1 MVTTYTMDL
10 FRDPFFIGFGRELEK
25 LNSLHK
31 TNSQA
36 YPPYDILKLDEDTYL
51 LSLALAGF
59 TKNDVSVSLDKGSL
73 VISGEITEVLDAE
86 VVHKGIA
93 SRKFNRE
100 FALGEYMEIS
110 GAEMKDGMLHINIYR
125 VVPEDKKPKIIDIKV
140 AKK

>member
-31 TNSQA
+31 TNSQS
-36 YPPYDILKLDEDTYL
+36 YPPYDILKLDEDTYV

-110 GAEMKDGMLHINIYR
+110 GAEMKYGMLHINIYR

>member
-31 TNSQA
+31 TNSQS
-36 YPPYDILKLDEDTYL
+36 YPPYDILKLDEDTYV

-125 VVPEDKKPKIIDIKV
+125 VIPEDKKPKIIDIKV

>member
-1 MVTTYTMDL
+1 MDL

-31 TNSQA
+31 TNSQS
-36 YPPYDILKLDEDTYL
+36 YPPYDILKLDEDTYV

-125 VVPEDKKPKIIDIKV
+125 VIPEDKKPKIIDIKV

>member
-1 MVTTYTMDL
+1 MDL

-31 TNSQA
+31 TNSQS
-36 YPPYDILKLDEDTYL
+36 YPPYDILKLDEDTYV

>member
-1 MVTTYTMDL
+1 MDL

-36 YPPYDILKLDEDTYL
+36 YPLYDILKLDEDTYL

>member
-25 LNSLHK
+25 LNNLHK
-31 TNSQA
+31 TNNQS
-36 YPPYDILKLDEDTYL
+36 YPPYDILKLDEDTYV

-59 TKNDVSVSLDKGSL
+59 TKNDVNVSLDKGSL
-73 VISGEITEVLDAE
+73 VISGEITEVSDAE
-86 VVHKGIA
+86 IVHKGIA

-125 VVPEDKKPKIIDIKV
+125 VIPEDKKPKIIDIKV